1 VGWLRLY
8 NRLKRAAAGS
18 FSQNAAAAGKTVLI
32 IEDNPFNAKLVR
44 DILEL
49 EGYATLVAGTAWY
62 GIGLAKERKPDLI
75 IMDIGLPEI
84 DGLAATEILKADP
97 DTANIRILA
106 LTAYAME
113 GDAEKCIA
121 AGCDA
126 YLSKPVK
133 VTSLLTVVN
142 RFLAL

>member
-1 VGWLRLY
+1 MYSRP
-8 NRLKRAAAGS
+8 RRAAAGS

-32 IEDNPFNAKLVR
+32 IEDNSTNAKLVR
-44 DILEL
+44 DVLEL
-49 EGYATLVAGTAWY
+49 QGYTTLVARTAWY
-62 GIGLAKERKPDLI
+62 GISLAKEKKPDLI

-84 DGLAATEILKADP
+84 DGLTAVEILKADP

-106 LTAYAME
+106 VTAYAME

-126 YLSKPVK
+126 YLSKPLSINGFLTAVK
-133 VTSLLTVVN
+133 Q
-142 RFLAL
+142 FLGP

>member
-1 VGWLRLY
+1 M
-8 NRLKRAAAGS
+8 
-18 FSQNAAAAGKTVLI
+18 I
-32 IEDNPFNAKLVR
+32 IEDNAANAKLVR
-44 DILEL
+44 NVLEL
-49 EGYATLVAGTAWY
+49 EGYATLVARTAWY
-62 GIGLAKERKPDLI
+62 GISLAKERKPDLI

-84 DGLAATEILKADP
+84 DGFTAAEILKADH

-126 YLSKPVK
+126 YLSKPV
-133 VTSLLTVVN
+133 SINGFLTAVKQ
-142 RFLAL
+142 FLGP

>member
-1 VGWLRLY
+1 MVYSEHKSATAVARPFCQKNGDASGR
-8 NRLKRAAAGS
+8 
-18 FSQNAAAAGKTVLI
+18 TVLI
-32 IEDNPFNAKLVR
+32 IEDNAANAKLVR
-44 DILEL
+44 DVLEL
-49 EGYATLVAGTAWY
+49 EGYATLVARTAWY
-62 GIGLAKERKPDLI
+62 GISLAKERKPDLI

-84 DGLAATEILKADP
+84 DGFTAAEILKADH

-126 YLSKPVK
+126 YLSKPV
-133 VTSLLTVVN
+133 SINGFLTAVKQ
-142 RFLAL
+142 FLGP